1 MKTRPEII
9 QALIA
14 PAHEAAAANIMSSD
28 LASAFADIYDAAG
41 HFDDPDKLSQLI
53 YGARSAELLMP
64 DYAQLFRSIAAVAQD
79 ELLTRHRRYVKDAYR
94 LKTEAAHAWLVDY
107 LGSSSLAD
115 IIEGEVE
122 READN

>member
-1 MKTRPEII
+1 MKTPQEII
-9 QALIA
+9 SSLIA
-14 PAHEAAAANIMSSD
+14 PAHETAEADIMSGD
-28 LASAFADIYDAAG
+28 LASAFADIYDAAE

-79 ELLTRHRRYVKDAYR
+79 ELLTRHRRYVKETYR
-94 LKTEAAHAWLVDY
+94 LKVEADRAWLVDY

>member
-1 MKTRPEII
+1 
-9 QALIA
+9 LIA

-41 HFDDPDKLSQLI
+41 HFDDHDKLSQLI

-94 LKTEAAHAWLVDY
+94 LKTEAARAWLVDY

-115 IIEGEVE
+115 IIKGEVE

>member
-1 MKTRPEII
+1 MKTRREII

-115 IIEGEVE
+115 IIKGEVE